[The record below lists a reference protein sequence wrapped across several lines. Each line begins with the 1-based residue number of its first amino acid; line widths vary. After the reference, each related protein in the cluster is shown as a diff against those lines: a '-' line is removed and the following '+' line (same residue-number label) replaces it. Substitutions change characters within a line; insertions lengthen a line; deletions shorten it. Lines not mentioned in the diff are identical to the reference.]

1 MRISQKASLSILL
14 ALTLSSCQSLQ
25 SEATNQSTGALLGG
39 IAGGLLGAQV
49 GEGKG
54 RVAAAAIGA
63 AIGALAGS
71 AVGAKLDERSTG
83 LASNA
88 VKTSYTAPLGTQ
100 ITWSNPNN
108 SAASTWY
115 RGSHPGWER
124 CIRRLLSGI
133 PANHYCRPGKTE
145 CLWNRLPSARW
156 SMEDYLIIILHDI

>member
-1 MRISQKASLSILL
+1 MRISHKASLSILL

-108 SAASTWY
+108 SAAPA
-115 RGSHPGWER
+115 RGTVVP
-124 CIRRLLSGI
+124 IRDGKDASG
-133 PANHYCRPGKTE
+133 AYCREFQQTIIVGQEKQ
-145 CLWNRLPSARW
+145 SAYGTACRQPDGQW
-156 SMEDYLIIILHDI
+156 KII